1 MRKLRIFAGSSNVPL
16 AQEICDILDIPLGK
30 VSISKFSNENT
41 FVQVQESVR
50 EMDVFVIQ
58 SLYPHPNESLVELML
73 LCDALR
79 SASAKRITAV
89 IPHYSYARSDK
100 KDMPRISIA
109 ARLIADVLVTSG
121 ANRFLTMTLHSE
133 QVHGFFS
140 VPTDHLQGAPVICEY
155 LKDNMDLSNAMALF
169 DMGQDKRGGR
179 YAERLGIPIAV
190 LDKERV
196 DDTRVRI
203 KFMIGDV
210 KDKDIIIFDDE
221 ISRGTSLVA
230 TVDAIKDK
238 GVKSVWAACTHG
250 LFCGPAIQLIRES
263 PIEKVIT
270 TNTVDIPMDKRIDKI
285 EVLSVAKVF
294 AKAIKRIHL
303 GQSVSGLFR

>member
-1 MRKLRIFAGSSNVPL
+1 M
-16 AQEICDILDIPLGK
+16 CDILNIPLGK